1 MTEKN
6 NHEKR
11 PSFPQKD
18 AFNSDEEKS
27 AIPRRQFIKIGA
39 ATLAVSLV
47 GGGLLKFLLLRPKKF
62 GSVKASPERPNK
74 NPAFSFK
81 KHADGTLACATR
93 LPEGKVL
100 KHELN
105 SVGAEL
111 YLACDGEHTREEI
124 VRQAA
129 STLGKGPTEFAPEAK
144 AFLAE
149 LERQHLI
156 VTTGKVNLFYNKV
169 VRYERT

>member
-11 PSFPQKD
+11 PNFPQKE

-27 AIPRRQFIKIGA
+27 AMSRREFIKIGA
-39 ATLAVSLV
+39 ATLTISVV
-47 GGGLLKFLLLRPKKF
+47 GGGLLKFLLPRRKKL
-62 GSVKASPERPNK
+62 GSIEASTERPNK

-81 KHADGTLACATR
+81 QKRDGSLVCVTQLSD
-93 LPEGKVL
+93 GKML
-100 KHELN
+100 RHELN
-105 SVGAEL
+105 PVGAEI